1 MELRRLDRKGS
12 AYIMMICLITLTW
25 AALAATLLTLAAQG
39 RTANRMQMSAVAMGL
54 AEGGAAKA
62 LWESARGA
70 GYKGEEDT
78 PLGDGTFSVSVK
90 REGGQVVITAT
101 GWVPRK
107 SGARFSQSVRVV
119 ASPGG
124 GVASWQKL

>member
-1 MELRRLDRKGS
+1 MIGL
-12 AYIMMICLITLTW
+12 IMITWT
-25 AALAATLLTLAAQG
+25 ALASLLLTLASQS

-54 AEGGAAKA
+54 AEGGVVKA

-78 PLGDGTFSVSVK
+78 ALETGTFSVSVK
-90 REGGQVVITAT
+90 REGGQLLITAT
-101 GWVPRK
+101 GWIPSKAR
-107 SGARFSQSVRVV
+107 ARFSQSVRVV

-124 GVASWQKL
+124 GVLNWQKL